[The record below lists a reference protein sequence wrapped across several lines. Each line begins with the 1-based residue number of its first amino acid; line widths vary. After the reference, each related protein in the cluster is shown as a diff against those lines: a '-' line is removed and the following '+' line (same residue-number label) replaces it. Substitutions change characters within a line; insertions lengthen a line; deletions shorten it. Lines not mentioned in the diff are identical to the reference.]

1 MEIIRRGNM
10 EKKFQGNIVL
20 VVVLVL
26 FCWPAALIYFL
37 MNYKE
42 A

>member
-1 MEIIRRGNM
+1 MV
-10 EKKFQGNIVL
+10 KKFQGNIVL

-26 FCWPAALIYFL
+26 LCWPAALIYFL

-42 A
+42 E